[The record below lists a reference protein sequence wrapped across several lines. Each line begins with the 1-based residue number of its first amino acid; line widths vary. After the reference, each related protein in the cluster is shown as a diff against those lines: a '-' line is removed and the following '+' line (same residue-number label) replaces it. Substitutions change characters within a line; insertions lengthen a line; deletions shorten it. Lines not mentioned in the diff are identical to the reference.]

1 MNFFITHIISKYEEI
16 YKFFIVHIINKYE
29 EIFLYKTSQKDINI
43 KWYTICKGCDRWV
56 TFRHYE
62 LFWMDKV
69 TIMKLCDRLKRHENL
84 QGTWLVTVGKTIVM
98 FLLIVGY
105 NVRIRIVAY
114 HFQHS
119 IEIIA

>member
-1 MNFFITHIISKYEEI
+1 MT
-16 YKFFIVHIINKYE
+16 
-29 EIFLYKTSQKDINI
+29 
-43 KWYTICKGCDRWV
+43 

-62 LFWMDKV
+62 LFWMDEE

-84 QGTWLVTVGKTIVM
+84 QGTQLVTVEKTVVM

>member
-1 MNFFITHIISKYEEI
+1 MT
-16 YKFFIVHIINKYE
+16 
-29 EIFLYKTSQKDINI
+29 
-43 KWYTICKGCDRWV
+43 

-62 LFWMDKV
+62 LFWMDEE

-84 QGTWLVTVGKTIVM
+84 QGTWLVTVVM

-105 NVRIRIVAY
+105 NVRIRIVTY
-114 HFQHS
+114 HFQHF

>member
-1 MNFFITHIISKYEEI
+1 M
-16 YKFFIVHIINKYE
+16 
-29 EIFLYKTSQKDINI
+29 
-43 KWYTICKGCDRWV
+43 V

-84 QGTWLVTVGKTIVM
+84 QGTQLVTVEKTVVM